1 MRGTLFVDTSAIY
14 AYVNRK
20 DPDHE
25 MVKKRLASFRGKL
38 VITNYIFDEVIT
50 LVSARLGHGTA
61 LKVGNILLNSPQF
74 KSIWV
79 TPGDEREAWL
89 LFSARRDKGYSFTDC
104 VSFVIIR
111 RLKLANCLAL
121 DIHFRQEGYC
131 LNA

>member
-1 MRGTLFVDTSAIY
+1 MRETLFVDTSAIY

-25 MVKKRLASFRGKL
+25 MVKNRLASFRGRL

-74 KSIWV
+74 ERVWV

-104 VSFVIIR
+104 VSFVIMR
-111 RLKLANCLAL
+111 RLKMGNCLAL
-121 DIHFRQEGYC
+121 DIHFRQEGYFDR
-131 LNA
+131 